1 MLSRVIAI
9 AFALAAA
16 AGCARSDRSDTTE
29 PRVGDGTPTTSP
41 KPGEPAPTTPTDSK
55 ATPMTTT
62 PALSKRI
69 DMDLQLNKPA
79 PIDALGVTVTL
90 LDAGHVTLQEQGR
103 VVHRDRAVVRFEKT
117 GEAPQEVTF
126 GPGGVVK
133 TLYGHEFAVFG
144 GQTLTVF
151 PPGQPAMP

>member
-1 MLSRVIAI
+1 MLPRVIVTAL
-9 AFALAAA
+9 ALAAA
-16 AGCARSDRSDTTE
+16 AGCARSDKSDTTE
-29 PRVGDGTPTTSP
+29 PRVGDGTPAPTAPT
-41 KPGEPAPTTPTDSK
+41 PGAPAPTPTDSK
-55 ATPMTTT
+55 GTPMTPT

-69 DMDLQLNKPA
+69 DLDLQLNKPT

-103 VVHRDRAVVRFEKT
+103 MVHRDRAVVRFERT

-144 GQTLTVF
+144 GQRLTVF